1 MIIDFHSH
9 LRNSIFGYGQTPLQL
24 IKDMDK
30 YGIDKA
36 VICPVKPLNY
46 HFAPENNYISRVA
59 EQFPQRFIG
68 FCRVDPR
75 QKGKAVKEVVRCAE
89 KLNLKGLFL
98 HPWEE
103 TFQINDEI
111 VFPVIEAA
119 QNYKFPVII
128 SGGHLRVSRAWQIA
142 ELVRR
147 FPKVNFIITSGG
159 QINISGSNLAEA
171 EVMIR
176 ENPNVTMET
185 SGIYREDFIEEI
197 VEKYGKERV
206 VFGSNSPEYHLGLEV
221 KRAQWAHLSKDK
233 IEAICWSNAA
243 GILKLKR

>member
-1 MIIDFHSH
+1 MIIDFHTH
-9 LRNSIFGYGQTPLQL
+9 LRNSIFGYGQTPSQL

-36 VICPVKPLNY
+36 VVCPVKPGNY
-46 HFAPENNYISRVA
+46 HFGPENNYISRIS
-59 EQFPQRFIG
+59 QQYSDRFIG

-75 QKGKAVKEVVRCAE
+75 QKDKAVKEIERCAE
-89 KLNLKGLFL
+89 KLNLKGVFL

-103 TFQINDEI
+103 TFPVNDEI
-111 VFPVIEAA
+111 VLPVVETAGK
-119 QNYKFPVII
+119 YKLPVMIA
-128 SGGHLRVSRAWQIA
+128 GGYLRVSRAWQIA
-142 ELVRR
+142 DLVRQ
-147 FPKVNFIITSGG
+147 FPQVNFIITSGG
-159 QINISGSNLAEA
+159 QINISGSNLMEA

-176 ENPNVTMET
+176 ENPNVIMET

-233 IEAICWSNAA
+233 IAAISAGNAA
-243 GILKLKR
+243 RLLDLKI